1 LQVVEGFDPLKAG
14 LLLLPA
20 TIPILLVNPLG
31 TWIGQRIGPAWPTAV
46 GMACLAVA
54 AFLLLDLSG
63 NYTQLIAPFILIGI
77 GIGLQI
83 TPCAATA
90 VEDPGSAGEGVVSGV
105 FKASS
110 MIGGSL
116 GVAVGTAVF
125 QTDARDQ
132 IIERVSGATTETVDK
147 VLAVLTGGL
156 QLEDVAS
163 LLPGDAGQ
171 IITDVF
177 DAAVGIAMW
186 PTIAV
191 SLIGVVVAIVL
202 LRGKAP
208 AAGAG
213 H

>member
-1 LQVVEGFDPLKAG
+1 
-14 LLLLPA
+14 
-20 TIPILLVNPLG
+20 
-31 TWIGQRIGPAWPTAV
+31 
-46 GMACLAVA
+46 
-54 AFLLLDLSG
+54 
-63 NYTQLIAPFILIGI
+63 
-77 GIGLQI
+77 
-83 TPCAATA
+83 
-90 VEDPGSAGEGVVSGV
+90 
-105 FKASS
+105 

-132 IIERVSGATTETVDK
+132 IVERVSGATTETVDK